1 MAISPHPT
9 PRRTITNI
17 ALWALQVIVA
27 GFFLMSAVAKFTDA
41 EPAASTFEEI
51 GWGDWFRYL
60 IGVLEAVGVVGLL
73 IPRLAG
79 AAGLGLA
86 GLMVGATLTEAFVT
100 GGGVVLPLAL
110 LVLSA
115 VIAWGRREGVRALV
129 ARR

>member
-1 MAISPHPT
+1 MTITPHPT

-27 GFFLMSAVAKFTDA
+27 GFFLMSAVAKFTGA

-60 IGVLEAVGVVGLL
+60 IGALEAAGVAGLL

-129 ARR
+129 TRR